1 MAVSECL
8 PVLLLIELSRVEE
21 HVLADCLGEES
32 GFLLDVGDAAC
43 HVDCAP
49 VVGHLCED
57 GADEGRLTGT
67 DCSGDTDELA
77 L

>member
-1 MAVSECL
+1 MAVPECL

-21 HVLADCLGEES
+21 HVLADCFGEES

-43 HVDCAP
+43 HVDCASI
-49 VVGHLCED
+49 VGHFCENST
-57 GADEGRLTGT
+57 DEGRLAGT